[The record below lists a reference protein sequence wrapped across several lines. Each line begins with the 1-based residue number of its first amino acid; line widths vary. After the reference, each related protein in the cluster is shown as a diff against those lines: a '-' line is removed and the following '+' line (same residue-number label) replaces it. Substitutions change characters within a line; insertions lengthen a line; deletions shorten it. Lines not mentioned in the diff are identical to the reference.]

1 MFSKRQSRIPLRFHV
16 NGGDQQSYTVAFPSV
31 PTETST
37 NLSSSSSS
45 LPIKRFAMFQN
56 LQNTK
61 PCGSCGG
68 R

>member
-1 MFSKRQSRIPLRFHV
+1 MFSKRPSRMPLRFHV
-16 NGGDQQSYTVAFPSV
+16 NGGDQQAHTTALPPA
-31 PTETST
+31 PTAPAT
-37 NLSSSSSS
+37 SSS
-45 LPIKRFAMFQN
+45 LPIKRFALFQN

>member
-1 MFSKRQSRIPLRFHV
+1 MFPRRSSKMPLRFHV
-16 NGGDQQSYTVAFPSV
+16 NGIDQSSYLRNA
-31 PTETST
+31 TSSTTT
-37 NLSSSSSS
+37 NTSS

>member
-1 MFSKRQSRIPLRFHV
+1 MFSKRPSRMPLRFHV
-16 NGGDQQSYTVAFPSV
+16 NGGDQQAHTVALPYA
-31 PTETST
+31 PTASAP
-37 NLSSSSSS
+37 SSS

-56 LQNTK
+56 LQNAK

>member
-1 MFSKRQSRIPLRFHV
+1 MFSKRPSRMPLRFHV
-16 NGGDQQSYTVAFPSV
+16 NGGDQQAHTVALPYA
-31 PTETST
+31 PTTSAP
-37 NLSSSSSS
+37 SSS

-56 LQNTK
+56 LQNAK

>member
-1 MFSKRQSRIPLRFHV
+1 MFYKRSSRMPLIFHV
-16 NGGDQQSYTVAFPSV
+16 NGGDQQAHTTAFP
-31 PTETST
+31 PPHTAST
-37 NLSSSSSS
+37 TSSSS

-56 LQNTK
+56 LQNAK

>member
-1 MFSKRQSRIPLRFHV
+1 MFSKRPSRMPLRFHV
-16 NGGDQQSYTVAFPSV
+16 NGGDQQAHTVALPPA
-31 PTETST
+31 PTASAT
-37 NLSSSSSS
+37 SSS
-45 LPIKRFAMFQN
+45 LPIKRFALFQN

>member
-1 MFSKRQSRIPLRFHV
+1 MPLRFHV
-16 NGGDQQSYTVAFPSV
+16 NGGDQQAHTVALPSA
-31 PTETST
+31 PTASAP
-37 NLSSSSSS
+37 SSS

-56 LQNTK
+56 LQNAK

>member
-1 MFSKRQSRIPLRFHV
+1 MFSKRPSRMPLRFHV
-16 NGGDQQSYTVAFPSV
+16 NGGDQQAHTIALPSAV
-31 PTETST
+31 TASAP
-37 NLSSSSSS
+37 SSS

-56 LQNTK
+56 LQNAK

>member
-1 MFSKRQSRIPLRFHV
+1 MPLRFHV
-16 NGGDQQSYTVAFPSV
+16 NGGDQQAHTAAFPLA
-31 PTETST
+31 PTAST
-37 NLSSSSSS
+37 TSSS
-45 LPIKRFAMFQN
+45 LPIKRFALFQN

>member
-16 NGGDQQSYTVAFPSV
+16 NGGDQQSYAVSFPSV

-37 NLSSSSSS
+37 NTSS

>member
-1 MFSKRQSRIPLRFHV
+1 MPLRFHV
-16 NGGDQQSYTVAFPSV
+16 NGGDQQAHTVALPPASA
-31 PTETST
+31 T
-37 NLSSSSSS
+37 SSS
-45 LPIKRFAMFQN
+45 LPIKRFALFQN